1 MHRLLKRQIAKYLS
15 NSKVKPDDIKEFIDS
30 VSDAYTDMSEA
41 HERLERILEISSNEL
56 FAANKN
62 LNQINDELE
71 LKIKERVYDFIKVNE
86 KLKSEIKQRTKYL
99 QELNAQK
106 DLMSNILNSIPM
118 HIYLKDY
125 EGRYIFI
132 NNDYCNY
139 LGKKSEEII
148 GKRNI
153 DIFPE
158 EISSVMVEHDNIVK
172 LEKGTKIYEEK
183 INLEGNEKYFLTYK
197 TLIDNPNPERAL
209 ILGFSFDIT
218 KRKQSEIELSESK
231 LIAEKA
237 TAAKSQFLSN
247 MSHEIRTPLNAII
260 GLTELADDHAI
271 SPGTKEYLSSIKF
284 AADNLL
290 VIVND
295 ILDFSKIEAGK
306 IEFVN
311 SDFSLRNQIRE
322 IVKAIHFR
330 ADDKVIGISYSI
342 DKKIPEYICA
352 DQVRLNQILMNLL
365 NNAVKFTHEGEITIN
380 CHLEKTES
388 ILNYIK
394 FEVRDSGIGIPA
406 SRLEHIFDSFTQ
418 VSEDTRIKYGG
429 TGLGLAICK
438 KLVELYGGEIS
449 VESEMGKGSVFS
461 FTLPVK
467 TGKLP
472 KVLDL
477 ASAASSN
484 NVVFENVSILLVE
497 DNKIN
502 QFVGKQM
509 LEKLK
514 ATVDIAENGEVAVEM
529 LKTGDYDLVLMDL
542 QMPVMNGYQATECI
556 RDKASGVKNPDIPI
570 IALTAD
576 AFPETRVKVL
586 NSGMD
591 DFISKPVD
599 KKTLFEKI
607 SKAISDS

>member
-1 MHRLLKRQIAKYLS
+1 MHRLLKRQIEKYLS
-15 NSKVKPDDIKEFIDS
+15 TKDVKVTDIQDFIDS
-30 VSDAYTDMSEA
+30 VDVAYTDMTEA

-56 FAANKN
+56 FVANKN
-62 LNQINDELE
+62 LNKINDELE
-71 LKIKERVYDFIKVNE
+71 LKIKERIYDFIQVNE
-86 KLKSEIKQRTKYL
+86 KLKTEIQQRTKYL

-118 HIYLKDY
+118 HIYLKDF
-125 EGRYIFI
+125 EGRYIFV
-132 NNDYCNY
+132 NNDYCKY
-139 LGKKSEEII
+139 LGKNSEEVI

-158 EISSVMVEHDNIVK
+158 EISNVMVEHDNIVK
-172 LEKGTKIYEEK
+172 MEKGTKIYEEK
-183 INLEGNEKYFLTYK
+183 INLEDKEKYFLTYK
-197 TLIDNPNPERAL
+197 TLIDNPNPEKAL

-218 KRKQSEIELSESK
+218 NRKHSEIELSESK

-260 GLTELADDHAI
+260 GLTELADDHAL
-271 SPGTKEYLSSIKF
+271 SPVTKEYLTSIKF

-311 SDFSLRNQIRE
+311 SDFSLRNQIKE

-330 ADDKVIGISYSI
+330 ADEKVIRISYSI
-342 DKKIPEYICA
+342 DEKIPEYVCA

-365 NNAVKFTHEGEITIN
+365 NNAVKFTHEGEIKMN
-380 CHLEKTES
+380 CHLEKIENN
-388 ILNYIK
+388 LNYIR

-449 VESEMGKGSVFS
+449 VESEIGKGSVFR

-472 KVLDL
+472 KPLEIN
-477 ASAASSN
+477 ASSN
-484 NVVFENVSILLVE
+484 RNNFAFENVSILLVE

-502 QFVGKQM
+502 QFVSKQM

-514 ATVDIAENGEVAVEM
+514 AKVDIAENGEVAVEM
-529 LKTGDYDLVLMDL
+529 LKSKDYNLVLMDL
-542 QMPVMNGYQATECI
+542 QMPVMNGYQATELI
-556 RDKASGVKNPDIPI
+556 RDESSGVKNSSIPI

-576 AFPETRVKVL
+576 AFPETRVRVL
-586 NSGMD
+586 NSGMN

-599 KKTLFEKI
+599 KKTLYEKI
-607 SKAISDS
+607 SKMLP